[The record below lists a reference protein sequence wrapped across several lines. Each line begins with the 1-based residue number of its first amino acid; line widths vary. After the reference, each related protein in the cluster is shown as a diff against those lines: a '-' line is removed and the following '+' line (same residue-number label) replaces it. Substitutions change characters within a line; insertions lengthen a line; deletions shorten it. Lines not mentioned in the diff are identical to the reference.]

1 MKIVRHRWSKLQTA
15 LYQIIDPNIKFQIHC
30 VAYPMRSKTG
40 YANDDM
46 PRYWITIGKK
56 IIWDYP
62 QIFTKEELREQF
74 YPWMGDTSDI
84 SCLIREYIDCPDW
97 ELLTH
102 SFEDRWHLVPIL
114 IACDKRIGKRR
125 LTLLLK
131 QDYFTQVHWIIRKRL
146 GTSLLIL

>member
-40 YANDDM
+40 HADSTV
-46 PRYWITIGKK
+46 PRYWITIGKE

-62 QIFTKEELREQF
+62 KIFTKEELIEQF
-74 YPWMGDTSDI
+74 YPWMGDMSNI
-84 SCLIREYIDCPDW
+84 SCLIREYIDCPDS

-102 SFEDRWHLVPIL
+102 SFEDRWHLIPIL
-114 IACDKRIGKRR
+114 TACDKRIGKRR
-125 LTLLLK
+125 LTLLLE
-131 QDYFTQVHWIIRKRL
+131 QNNFAQVHWIVRKRL
-146 GTSLLIL
+146 GFSD

>member
-62 QIFTKEELREQF
+62 QILAQRKF
-74 YPWMGDTSDI
+74 
-84 SCLIREYIDCPDW
+84 
-97 ELLTH
+97 
-102 SFEDRWHLVPIL
+102 LV
-114 IACDKRIGKRR
+114 GK
-125 LTLLLK
+125 
-131 QDYFTQVHWIIRKRL
+131 F
-146 GTSLLIL
+146 

>member
-1 MKIVRHRWSKLQTA
+1 
-15 LYQIIDPNIKFQIHC
+15 
-30 VAYPMRSKTG
+30 
-40 YANDDM
+40 
-46 PRYWITIGKK
+46 
-56 IIWDYP
+56 
-62 QIFTKEELREQF
+62 
-74 YPWMGDTSDI
+74 MGDTSDI

-131 QDYFTQVHWIIRKRL
+131 QDNFAQVHWIIRKRL

>member
-1 MKIVRHRWSKLQTA
+1 
-15 LYQIIDPNIKFQIHC
+15 
-30 VAYPMRSKTG
+30 MRSKTG

-84 SCLIREYIDCPDW
+84 LNS
-97 ELLTH
+97 
-102 SFEDRWHLVPIL
+102 
-114 IACDKRIGKRR
+114 A
-125 LTLLLK
+125 TL
-131 QDYFTQVHWIIRKRL
+131 
-146 GTSLLIL
+146 

>member
-1 MKIVRHRWSKLQTA
+1 
-15 LYQIIDPNIKFQIHC
+15 
-30 VAYPMRSKTG
+30 MRSKTG

-56 IIWDYP
+56 SIWDYP

-131 QDYFTQVHWIIRKRL
+131 QDNFAQVHWIIRKRL